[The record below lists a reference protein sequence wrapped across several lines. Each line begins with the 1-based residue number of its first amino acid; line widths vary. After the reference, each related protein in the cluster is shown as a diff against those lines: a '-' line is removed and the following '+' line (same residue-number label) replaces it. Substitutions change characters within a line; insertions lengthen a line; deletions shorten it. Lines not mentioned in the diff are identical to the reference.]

1 MGSDLN
7 FGSVNVDIMKTSC
20 VINLISVITFLGQC
34 GCDWCKCIVNYQ
46 CNSHRRYGDTG
57 TPLNGVLSR
66 KKKKKKKLN
75 EKGITS
81 IYYEMHYMDC
91 ISDSFV
97 RKRASVVI
105 ASARVLEVVEVD

>member
-1 MGSDLN
+1 MDVNVFVSYPHTNEIHLRTYVNLKSIDMGSDLN

-46 CNSHRRYGDTG
+46 CSTHRRYGDTQAG

-66 KKKKKKKLN
+66 KKK
-75 EKGITS
+75 EKEKI
-81 IYYEMHYMDC
+81 E
-91 ISDSFV
+91 
-97 RKRASVVI
+97 
-105 ASARVLEVVEVD
+105 